1 MSTGE
6 RSHGVAIGALG
17 GGSTVG
23 TGMLH
28 TEGVKCRNRVVKVPG
43 GGEAAKRRC
52 VTTGNSTG
60 RVNHKLIGVYLF
72 SDDPIIPAASL
83 TVRGWFGIDVRT
95 RAQQG

>member
-43 GGEAAKRRC
+43 GGGAAKRRC
-52 VTTGNSTG
+52 VRLRRVIPRGVSTTN
-60 RVNHKLIGVYLF
+60 
-72 SDDPIIPAASL
+72 
-83 TVRGWFGIDVRT
+83 
-95 RAQQG
+95 